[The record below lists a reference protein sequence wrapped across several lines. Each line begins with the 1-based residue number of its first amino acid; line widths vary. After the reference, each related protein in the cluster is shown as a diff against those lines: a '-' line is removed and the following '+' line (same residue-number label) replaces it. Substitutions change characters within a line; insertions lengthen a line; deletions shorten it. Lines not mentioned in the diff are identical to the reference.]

1 MGRRSVRPVSIL
13 LTSCIAASLFTG
25 CDMPWG
31 KKKVQQ
37 EAVEAYLGACLEFDY
52 RTAASLVDDKDD
64 AFQDIVLESPQ
75 RDICELVM
83 SRAQFEVLKVDN
95 DRALVKLTM
104 PDIDRALKR
113 ENIPALE
120 LEDLEDII
128 DDTDKMLEE
137 EFEFDFI
144 KDGKEWLID
153 PDSTEEFAEF
163 VSEIG
168 LEVASEIGIG
178 SGAKDFFNA
187 YMTFLK
193 EGNIDAA
200 YSMLYGNGYASGGGG
215 FFGADTNVLLAEFYS
230 SVFGSVEY
238 EAEVVSC
245 SGSSVTLEIT
255 GTRADIASSVAY
267 VSGNDAEV
275 SVQFLKRMMIFYINV
290 NSYDYGSYDTY
301 SVEDM
306 LYGYMEALIEFY
318 IACIDAADS
327 ESFTCEIEMEV
338 DENGNY
344 SFDCDP
350 ASDMLGDIDEP
361 EFADGFYEQALDEL
375 LASGEITQS
384 QYNDLRY
391 LDIDDLT
398 MF

>member
-128 DDTDKMLEE
+128 D
-137 EFEFDFI
+137 I
-144 KDGKEWLID
+144 
-153 PDSTEEFAEF
+153 STENMVRLKEDAGAAEPEQIF
-163 VSEIG
+163 RYIRVFSELTSQIRYASQRRV
-168 LEVASEIGIG
+168 LIEVALIRLCRPETEK
-178 SGAKDFFNA
+178 KDDA
-187 YMTFLK
+187 LYDRIVALEDFLFMLRLP
-193 EGNIDAA
+193 AA
-200 YSMLYGNGYASGGGG
+200 SARSRDRRCRTSAALHACRNPRC
-215 FFGADTNVLLAEFYS
+215 VP
-230 SVFGSVEY
+230 V
-238 EAEVVSC
+238 
-245 SGSSVTLEIT
+245 
-255 GTRADIASSVAY
+255 RARRC
-267 VSGNDAEV
+267 G
-275 SVQFLKRMMIFYINV
+275 R
-290 NSYDYGSYDTY
+290 T
-301 SVEDM
+301 
-306 LYGYMEALIEFY
+306 ALPSPR
-318 IACIDAADS
+318 AA
-327 ESFTCEIEMEV
+327 
-338 DENGNY
+338 
-344 SFDCDP
+344 
-350 ASDMLGDIDEP
+350 
-361 EFADGFYEQALDEL
+361 
-375 LASGEITQS
+375 
-384 QYNDLRY
+384 
-391 LDIDDLT
+391 
-398 MF
+398 